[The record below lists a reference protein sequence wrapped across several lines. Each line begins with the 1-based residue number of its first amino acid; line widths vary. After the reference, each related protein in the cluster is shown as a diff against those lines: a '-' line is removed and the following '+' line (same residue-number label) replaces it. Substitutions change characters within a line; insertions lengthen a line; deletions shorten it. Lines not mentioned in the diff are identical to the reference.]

1 MSTTDTSELSFK
13 YGLAVGTLKAILEYA
28 KVNGATSVFQM
39 ANSALAAL
47 KERAGD

>member
-1 MSTTDTSELSFK
+1 MSTDTRDLSFK

-28 KVNGATSVFQM
+28 KVNGVTSVFQM
-39 ANSALAAL
+39 ATSALATL